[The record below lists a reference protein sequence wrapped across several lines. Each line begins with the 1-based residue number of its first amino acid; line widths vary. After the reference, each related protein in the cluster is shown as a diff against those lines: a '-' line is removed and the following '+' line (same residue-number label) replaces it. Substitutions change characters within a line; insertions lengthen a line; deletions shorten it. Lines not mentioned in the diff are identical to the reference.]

1 MEERRVGK
9 SFLMKGGAPII
20 GGGDTFLNGARNEN
34 SLPTMISIQN
44 VALSLFKF
52 INKYIRRMS
61 IDLVLVHLLLTLNTL
76 SSEVSAL
83 AC

>member
-9 SFLMKGGAPII
+9 FFLMKGRAPIN
-20 GGGDTFLNGARNEN
+20 GEGDTFLNGAGNEN
-34 SLPTMISIQN
+34 CLPTMVSIQN

-76 SSEVSAL
+76 SSEVSVL

>member
-1 MEERRVGK
+1 MEEWRVGNF
-9 SFLMKGGAPII
+9 FLMKGRAPIN
-20 GGGDTFLNGARNEN
+20 GGGDTFLNRAGNGN
-34 SLPTMISIQN
+34 CLPSMVSIQN

-76 SSEVSAL
+76 ISEVSVL
-83 AC
+83 AW

>member
-20 GGGDTFLNGARNEN
+20 GGGDTFLNGAGNEN
-34 SLPTMISIQN
+34 CLPTMISIQN

-76 SSEVSAL
+76 SSEVSVL

>member
-34 SLPTMISIQN
+34 CLPTMISIQI

-76 SSEVSAL
+76 SSEVSVL